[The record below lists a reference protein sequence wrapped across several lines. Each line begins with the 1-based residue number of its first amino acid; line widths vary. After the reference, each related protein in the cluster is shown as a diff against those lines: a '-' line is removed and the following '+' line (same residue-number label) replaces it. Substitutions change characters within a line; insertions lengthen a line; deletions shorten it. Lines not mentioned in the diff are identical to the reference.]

1 MVLAL
6 GLHPRD
12 REDFLVDVAAVE
24 GIEFAIISLEL
35 ESSETYL
42 RVIVEPVF
50 AFLAVGAL
58 ENDNPSG
65 FVAESWMRTILVEF
79 QNRDDI
85 LLVYFLVAA
94 LVAKNLGALIFATF
108 TFIFHDSNILLI
120 ILIEIFLKYIKIRK
134 RIPNIHSPYP

>member
-65 FVAESWMRTILVEF
+65 FVAES
-79 QNRDDI
+79 
-85 LLVYFLVAA
+85 
-94 LVAKNLGALIFATF
+94 
-108 TFIFHDSNILLI
+108 
-120 ILIEIFLKYIKIRK
+120 
-134 RIPNIHSPYP
+134 

>member
-1 MVLAL
+1 
-6 GLHPRD
+6 
-12 REDFLVDVAAVE
+12 
-24 GIEFAIISLEL
+24 
-35 ESSETYL
+35 
-42 RVIVEPVF
+42 
-50 AFLAVGAL
+50 
-58 ENDNPSG
+58 
-65 FVAESWMRTILVEF
+65 MRTILVEF